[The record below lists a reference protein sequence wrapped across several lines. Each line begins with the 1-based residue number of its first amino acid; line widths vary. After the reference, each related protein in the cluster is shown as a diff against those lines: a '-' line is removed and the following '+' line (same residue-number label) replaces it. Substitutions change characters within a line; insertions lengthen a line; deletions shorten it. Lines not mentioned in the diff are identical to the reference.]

1 MTILVEG
8 KTKLIQKGD
17 KPFTVNMIAKDFL
30 TGGDAAKKEELTD
43 IGIQKTIQ
51 ASNVFKM
58 LESNDIPTSF
68 IELTSPNT
76 MLHHECE
83 MLPLEFVVRRYAYGS
98 YLKRNPQYKMM
109 DSPPHSFVAPVWEV
123 FHKHSVVMPP
133 HVNEPIQM
141 DENEAREKYLIEG
154 KWEEGVYTDP
164 YIQIENHKW
173 TLFSA
178 KDPIE
183 DNALMETES
192 LLNSRELGNAL
203 NRIVIPSF
211 EAIEKNWKK
220 VSTVDGPIHLVDIK
234 FELGFRSKDNLLV
247 LSDVV
252 DNDSWRI
259 WPGGNPSNQLDK
271 QSFRDGEDLSNVA
284 NKYQL
289 VTELTKEFFDA
300 SSHSI

>member
-58 LESNDIPTSF
+58 LEYNDVPTSF

-76 MLHHECE
+76 MLHYECD

-98 YLKRNPQYKMM
+98 YLKRNPEYIAE
-109 DSPPHSFVAPVWEV
+109 SPHKFAVPVWEV

-183 DNALMETES
+183 DNALMETKN
-192 LLNSRELGNAL
+192 LLNSQELDYAL
-203 NRIVIPSF
+203 TRIVIPSF

-234 FELGFRSKDNLLV
+234 FELGFRTKDNLLV

-300 SSHSI
+300 GSHSI

>member
-17 KPFTVNMIAKDFL
+17 KPNTINMIAKDFL

-43 IGIQKTIQ
+43 IAIQKTIQ

-58 LESNDIPTSF
+58 LEYNDVPTSF

-76 MLHHECE
+76 MLHYECD

-98 YLKRNPQYKMM
+98 YLKRNPQH
-109 DSPPHSFVAPVWEV
+109 PLPRTPHSFTSPVWEV

-133 HVNEPIQM
+133 HVNEPLQM
-141 DENEAREKYLIEG
+141 DENEAREKYLIDG
-154 KWEEGVYTDP
+154 KWLDGVYTDP
-164 YIQIENHKW
+164 YIKIKNHKW
-173 TLFSA
+173 TLYSA

-183 DNALMETES
+183 NNALMNTKR
-192 LLNSRELGNAL
+192 LLNSQELDHAL
-203 NRIVIPSF
+203 TRIVIPSF

-234 FELGFRSKDNLLV
+234 FELGFRTKDNLLV

-259 WPGGNPSNQLDK
+259 WPGGNPSNQLVK

-300 SSHSI
+300 GSHSI

>member
-133 HVNEPIQM
+133 HVNDPIQI

-154 KWEEGVYTDP
+154 KWAEGVYTDP

-192 LLNSRELGNAL
+192 LLNSRELGNATPCC
-203 NRIVIPSF
+203 I
-211 EAIEKNWKK
+211 
-220 VSTVDGPIHLVDIK
+220 STADGPVHLVDIK
-234 FELGFRSKDNLLV
+234 FELGFRAKDNLLV

-259 WPGGNPSNQLDK
+259 WPGGNPKNQLDK

-289 VTELTKEFFDA
+289 VTELTKEFFGA

>member
-183 DNALMETES
+183 DNALMETKN
-192 LLNSRELGNAL
+192 LLNSQELGNAI

-234 FELGFRSKDNLLV
+234 F
-247 LSDVV
+247 
-252 DNDSWRI
+252 
-259 WPGGNPSNQLDK
+259 
-271 QSFRDGEDLSNVA
+271 
-284 NKYQL
+284 
-289 VTELTKEFFDA
+289 
-300 SSHSI
+300 

>member
-17 KPFTVNMIAKDFL
+17 KPFTINMIAKDFL

-58 LESNDIPTSF
+58 LEYNDIPTSF

-76 MLHHECE
+76 MLHHECD

-98 YLKRNPQYKMM
+98 YLKRNPQYKMTNNQ
-109 DSPPHSFVAPVWEV
+109 PHSFTSPVWEV

-133 HVNEPIQM
+133 NVNEPIQI

-154 KWEEGVYTDP
+154 KWAEGVYTDP
-164 YIQIENHKW
+164 YIEIENHKW
-173 TLFSA
+173 ILFSA

-192 LLNSRELGNAL
+192 LLNSRELGNAI

-211 EAIEKNWKK
+211 EAIEKNWRKI
-220 VSTVDGPIHLVDIK
+220 STVDGPVHLVDIK
-234 FELGFRSKDNLLV
+234 FELGFRAKDNLLV

-259 WPGGNPSNQLDK
+259 WPGGNPENQLDK

-289 VTELTKEFFDA
+289 VTELTKEFFGA